1 MVAAGLQPAWISG
14 IKCCRMQSFDPSNS
28 LKSQAEVMGELSLN
42 YCLSLCALALC
53 SMRGLSM
60 GEKLICQNK
69 KAWHNYF
76 IEDTYQAGISLLGS
90 EVKSL
95 REGKVNL
102 GDSYGD
108 IKRGEVFLVDA
119 HISPYPQANRLNH
132 DPLRTR
138 KLLLHKTGDSTA
150 DRKGARERIY
160 PHPASSLL
168 FQREGQGGARIGKR
182 KEALR

>member
-1 MVAAGLQPAWISG
+1 
-14 IKCCRMQSFDPSNS
+14 
-28 LKSQAEVMGELSLN
+28 
-42 YCLSLCALALC
+42 
-53 SMRGLSM
+53 M

-69 KAWHNYF
+69 KAFHNYF
-76 IEDTYQAGISLLGS
+76 IEETYRAGVSLLGS

-138 KLLLHKTGDSTA
+138 KLLLHKREIQRLIGKVQERGFTLIPLRLYFSNGKVKVELGSAEATAGSGPTAIWPSSTRIRSRSGT
-150 DRKGARERIY
+150 RKG
-160 PHPASSLL
+160 
-168 FQREGQGGARIGKR
+168 FDGD
-182 KEALR
+182 

>member
-1 MVAAGLQPAWISG
+1 
-14 IKCCRMQSFDPSNS
+14 
-28 LKSQAEVMGELSLN
+28 
-42 YCLSLCALALC
+42 
-53 SMRGLSM
+53 M

-69 KAWHNYF
+69 KAFYHYF
-76 IEDTYQAGISLLGS
+76 IEETFQTGISLLGS

-138 KLLLHKTGDSTA
+138 KLLLHKREIKRLIGKVEQRGYTLIPVKLYFVDGRVKVDLALAKGKKLFDKRETLKRKTTEREMERG
-150 DRKGARERIY
+150 RKGFDGDR
-160 PHPASSLL
+160 
-168 FQREGQGGARIGKR
+168 
-182 KEALR
+182 

>member
-1 MVAAGLQPAWISG
+1 MAG
-14 IKCCRMQSFDPSNS
+14 
-28 LKSQAEVMGELSLN
+28 
-42 YCLSLCALALC
+42 
-53 SMRGLSM
+53 
-60 GEKLICQNK
+60 KLICQNR
-69 KAWHNYF
+69 KAFHNYF
-76 IEDTYQAGISLLGS
+76 IEETYQAGISLLGS

-138 KLLLHKTGDSTA
+138 KLLLHRREIKRLIGKVEQRGYTLIPVKLFFVNGKVKVDLALAKGKKLFDKRETLKKRTMEREMERG
-150 DRKGARERIY
+150 RKGFDGDR
-160 PHPASSLL
+160 
-168 FQREGQGGARIGKR
+168 
-182 KEALR
+182 

>member
-1 MVAAGLQPAWISG
+1 
-14 IKCCRMQSFDPSNS
+14 
-28 LKSQAEVMGELSLN
+28 
-42 YCLSLCALALC
+42 
-53 SMRGLSM
+53 M

-69 KAWHNYF
+69 KAFHHYF
-76 IEDTYQAGISLLGS
+76 IEETYRAGISLLGS

-108 IKRGEVFLVDA
+108 IKRSEVFLVDA

-138 KLLLHKTGDSTA
+138 KLLLHKKEIKRLIGKVEQRGYTLIPIKLYFVNGKVKVDIALAKGKKLFDKRETLKKKTMEREMERG
-150 DRKGARERIY
+150 RKGFDGDR
-160 PHPASSLL
+160 
-168 FQREGQGGARIGKR
+168 
-182 KEALR
+182 